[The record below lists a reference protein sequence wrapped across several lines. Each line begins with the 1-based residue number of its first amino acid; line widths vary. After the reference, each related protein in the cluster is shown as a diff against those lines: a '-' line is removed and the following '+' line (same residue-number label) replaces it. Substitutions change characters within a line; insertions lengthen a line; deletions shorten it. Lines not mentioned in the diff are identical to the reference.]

1 MAVNNSL
8 NGSGKYSQAEPEQE
22 QSVEVVVAP
31 LNAIEMMERASID
44 IQIATAHQYPRF
56 TKQNGGYRAFLS
68 DCIDMACSDDATAES
83 CIYRRPVGKDYNTGK
98 QTYAEGES
106 IRFAEIVASRYGNLR
121 IKASVIENTERY
133 VKVMG
138 MGHDLES
145 NYAVQV
151 EVVESTVKK
160 NGQPFDERMR
170 LVVLKAALAK
180 AKRDATFQV
189 VPKAICKPIIAAV
202 RNVIAGNQRP
212 LTERRAAVAQWL
224 SKLSIDS
231 NRVFTALGVSGLDE
245 IGNEQL
251 EILTGLRTAIKEG
264 DVTLDEAFPVVTT
277 PTPAP
282 KRTRQPKIETPV
294 TPQPTPE
301 VPEEYQE
308 PVMDDTACDDAF
320 DNAEPVQSSDD
331 EYKLQEILDHIAIAT
346 NRAELSVA
354 KMEGKQYGLNAEMMS
369 KIEKA
374 IQKRTLSIG

>member
-1 MAVNNSL
+1 MAVANNL
-8 NGSGKYSQAEPEQE
+8 GSGKYNQNEPEQE

-83 CIYRRPVGKDYNTGK
+83 CIYRRPVGKDYNTGE

-224 SKLSIDS
+224 SKLSIDN
-231 NRVFTALGVSGLDE
+231 NRVFTALGVSGLEE

-264 DVTLDEAFPVVTT
+264 DVTLDEAFPALTT
-277 PTPAP
+277 PPPAPKKEAKQAKVKPAPEPTPAP
-282 KRTRQPKIETPV
+282 D
-294 TPQPTPE
+294 PTPE
-301 VPEEYQE
+301 VPQE
-308 PVMDDTACDDAF
+308 GSGLYDEPQTEPDPTP
-320 DNAEPVQSSDD
+320 AEL
-331 EYKLQEILDHIAIAT
+331 KLQEILDKVEMST
-346 NRAELSVA
+346 NRAELSGLRMEA
-354 KMEGKQYGLNAEMMS
+354 KKAGLDRDAMAS
-369 KIEKA
+369 IEKA
-374 IQKRTLSIG
+374 IQCRTLIIG

>member
-1 MAVNNSL
+1 MAVSNNL
-8 NGSGKYSQAEPEQE
+8 GSGKYSQAEPEQE

-68 DCIDMACSDDATAES
+68 DCIDMACSDDQTAES
-83 CIYRRPVGKDYNTGK
+83 CIYRRPVGKDYNTGE

-121 IKASVIENTERY
+121 IKASVIENTDRY

-224 SKLSIDS
+224 SKLSIDN
-231 NRVFTALGVSGLDE
+231 NRVFTALGVSGLEE

-277 PTPAP
+277 PPPSPKKEAKQAKVKPAP
-282 KRTRQPKIETPV
+282 EPTTEPE
-294 TPQPTPE
+294 PTPE
-301 VPEEYQE
+301 IEQPQDSGLFEEPQTEPE
-308 PVMDDTACDDAF
+308 PTP
-320 DNAEPVQSSDD
+320 AEA
-331 EYKLQEILDHIAIAT
+331 KLDSILERMAIAT
-346 NRAELSVA
+346 NRAELA
-354 KMEGKQYGLNAEMMS
+354 GLEMEGKQAGLDSAAMT
-369 KIEKA
+369 KIRKA
-374 IQKRTLSIG
+374 YQNRVIELK

>member
-1 MAVNNSL
+1 
-8 NGSGKYSQAEPEQE
+8 
-22 QSVEVVVAP
+22 
-31 LNAIEMMERASID
+31 
-44 IQIATAHQYPRF
+44 
-56 TKQNGGYRAFLS
+56 
-68 DCIDMACSDDATAES
+68 MACSDDATAES
-83 CIYRRPVGKDYNTGK
+83 CIYRRPVGKDYNTGE

-264 DVTLDEAFPVVTT
+264 DVTLDEAFPVTTT
-277 PTPAP
+277 PPPAP
-282 KRTRQPKIETPV
+282 KKEAKPKAKPAPEPTPD
-294 TPQPTPE
+294 PEPTPE
-301 VPEEYQE
+301 VEQQEDSGLFEAEEA
-308 PVMDDTACDDAF
+308 PTP
-320 DNAEPVQSSDD
+320 AEV
-331 EYKLQEILDHIAIAT
+331 KLDSILDRMAVAT
-346 NRAELSVA
+346 NRAELTSLET
-354 KMEGKQYGLNAEMMS
+354 EGKQAGLDSAAMT
-369 KIEKA
+369 KIRKA
-374 IQKRTLSIG
+374 YQKRTIEIG